1 MIILSEAAVLIA
13 DCRQDRHLESL
24 TSTCPRLSVLSCTNQ
39 SLNCVVNSVA
49 MKHWNR
55 LLIAVVA
62 FAFSG
67 TAVAQIGVAPKKDT
81 TLQDATDA
89 KFKPGD
95 VWEYTTREGEERST
109 LTILKVDNSP
119 ELGVIVHIGVEKIKL
134 ANCRGGPS
142 PESVPH
148 MPFARKALD
157 DSVTKKIAS
166 NRPLPNFREGYEEWK
181 EAYSKKK
188 AGIYIV
194 GVSSAVGVAE
204 KTYRS
209 GIGCE

>member
-1 MIILSEAAVLIA
+1 
-13 DCRQDRHLESL
+13 
-24 TSTCPRLSVLSCTNQ
+24 
-39 SLNCVVNSVA
+39 

-67 TAVAQIGVAPKKDT
+67 TTVAQIGVVPKKDT

-95 VWEYTTREGEERST
+95 VWEYTTREGEEHST

-119 ELGVIVHIGVEKIKL
+119 ELEVIVHVGVEKIKL

>member
-1 MIILSEAAVLIA
+1 
-13 DCRQDRHLESL
+13 
-24 TSTCPRLSVLSCTNQ
+24 
-39 SLNCVVNSVA
+39 
-49 MKHWNR
+49 MKHWN
-55 LLIAVVA
+55 LHFIAAVV

-67 TAVAQIGVAPKKDT
+67 TAVAQIGVAPKSDT
-81 TLQDATDA
+81 SLQDATDT

-95 VWEYTTREGEERST
+95 VWEYMTREGEERST

-119 ELGVIVHIGVEKIKL
+119 ELRVIVHIGVEKIKL
-134 ANCRGGPS
+134 ANCRGAPS

-148 MPFARKALD
+148 MPFARKALE

-166 NRPLPNFREGYEEWK
+166 NRPPPNFREGYEEWK

-194 GVSSAVGVAE
+194 GVSALSAWLKKPTVQA
-204 KTYRS
+204 
-209 GIGCE
+209 

>member
-1 MIILSEAAVLIA
+1 
-13 DCRQDRHLESL
+13 
-24 TSTCPRLSVLSCTNQ
+24 
-39 SLNCVVNSVA
+39 
-49 MKHWNR
+49 MKHWNWF
-55 LLIAVVA
+55 LAATFGLA
-62 FAFSG
+62 FTGVCF
-67 TAVAQIGVAPKKDT
+67 AQIGVVPQKDA
-81 TLQDATDA
+81 TLQDASDA

-95 VWEYTTREGEERST
+95 VWQYVTREGEDQST

-119 ELGVIVHIGVEKIKL
+119 ELGMIVHIGVERVKL
-134 ANCRGGPS
+134 TNCHGGQS

-157 DSVTKKIAS
+157 DSVTKKVAS

-181 EAYSKKK
+181 EAYTQKK
-188 AGIYIV
+188 AGMYIV
-194 GVSSAVGVAE
+194 GVARAVSVAE

>member
-1 MIILSEAAVLIA
+1 
-13 DCRQDRHLESL
+13 
-24 TSTCPRLSVLSCTNQ
+24 
-39 SLNCVVNSVA
+39 

-67 TAVAQIGVAPKKDT
+67 TTVAQIGVVPKKDT

-95 VWEYTTREGEERST
+95 VWEYTTREGEEHST

-119 ELGVIVHIGVEKIKL
+119 ELGVIVHLGVEKIKL